1 MCWRELP
8 SCFSDSHWSVGNM
21 CWKINFT
28 VGVCRLLLLT
38 LGTVVTF
45 NSGKKHGCLKSSL
58 WLQDTSKVLRQDIWK
73 NILRLSWVINNY
85 MKHCFRLLTL
95 FISHLK
101 EIEVPTGKCVSSNE
115 HYLSN
120 MHWFVL
126 ELYKSKHVC
135 ILELFSII
143 LCFVIF
149 SLEIITYV
157 CVYVLTY
164 KLKVFPNFGG
174 WQSQFMSMKMLLFS
188 VFHPYFL
195 GCLKKQ
201 ARCHWHIAERG

>member
-1 MCWRELP
+1 MKN
-8 SCFSDSHWSVGNM
+8 CF
-21 CWKINFT
+21 
-28 VGVCRLLLLT
+28 
-38 LGTVVTF
+38 
-45 NSGKKHGCLKSSL
+45 
-58 WLQDTSKVLRQDIWK
+58 Q
-73 NILRLSWVINNY
+73 
-85 MKHCFRLLTL
+85 LLTL

-157 CVYVLTY
+157 CIYINIQIKSFSKLWRVTVSIYVHENA
-164 KLKVFPNFGG
+164 V
-174 WQSQFMSMKMLLFS
+174 
-188 VFHPYFL
+188 
-195 GCLKKQ
+195 
-201 ARCHWHIAERG
+201 I